1 MKKKNVVKS
10 KILFNDIIQK
20 GKRNTNKYF
29 VICSVSKNELN
40 NNYDFNKNK
49 KKIIHLLIFSHIL
62 ILLEIIFSS
71 LFVSYFVK
79 LSNFIYINHHQD
91 KNYSQ
96 T

>member
-1 MKKKNVVKS
+1 MNYYNY
-10 KILFNDIIQK
+10 L
-20 GKRNTNKYF
+20 
-29 VICSVSKNELN
+29 KNELN

-62 ILLEIIFSS
+62 ILLEIIFSA